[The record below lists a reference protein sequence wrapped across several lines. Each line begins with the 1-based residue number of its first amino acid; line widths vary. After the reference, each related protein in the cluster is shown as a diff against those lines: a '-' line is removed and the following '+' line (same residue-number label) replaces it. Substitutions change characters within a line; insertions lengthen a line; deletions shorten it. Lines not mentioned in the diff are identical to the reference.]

1 MQRILIVDDHDIVR
15 DGVKKIFDQMP
26 DKLSL
31 GEASNAGEAL
41 RLIREQDWDMMVLD
55 ISMEGRSGL
64 DILKEAKQLRPKLA
78 VLVFSMHAE
87 EQYALRAFKAGAS
100 GYITKVSPRQELAEA
115 INRVLKG
122 GRYVNPALAE
132 KLIFDFSRESAKDPH
147 EILSDRE
154 YQVMCLLASGKT
166 VTEIAGCLA
175 LSDKTISTYRARV
188 LEKMRLKTNAELTY
202 YAMQNRLIE

>member
-1 MQRILIVDDHDIVR
+1 MLKILIVDDHEIVR

-26 DKLSL
+26 EKVLI
-31 GEASNAGEAL
+31 GEASNACEAL
-41 RLIREQDWDMMVLD
+41 RLIREQDWDMTVLD
-55 ISMEGRSGL
+55 ISLEGRSGL
-64 DILKEAKQLRPKLA
+64 DILKEAKQFRPKLA
-78 VLVFSMHAE
+78 VLILSMHAE

-115 INRVLKG
+115 INKILKG
-122 GRYVNPALAE
+122 GKYVSPALAE
-132 KLIFDFSRESAKDPH
+132 KLIFDFSRESEKDPH

-166 VTEIAGCLA
+166 VTEIAECLS